1 MIEVSHLTKR
11 YGGHTA
17 VSNLSFTIEK
27 GQIYGFLGPNGAGKS
42 TTMNIV
48 TGYLSA
54 TSGEVTVGGKS
65 ILEDPN
71 LVKRQIGYL
80 PEQPPLYQDMTVKEY
95 LYFMYELK
103 KTKLPREKHIK
114 EICRLVKIDNVYNRL
129 IANLSKGYKQRV
141 GIAQALLGDP
151 EVVLGKY
158 GALLVVFLA
167 PMAVIG
173 VYPLILSAFGNVYLP
188 AAYSAWLGF
197 FLLGAALLAI
207 GMFISSLTESQA
219 VAAGLCFLVMLV
231 NYFITS
237 LAGFISTTAFASFAA
252 FTVVILAL
260 AGIVWF
266 MTRSG
271 LASGV
276 LALVLEAVLL
286 FFYAG
291 DTSAFEGFFPE
302 VMENLSLFD
311 QFYQFVNGVFDLRAV
326 VYLLSVSGLFLFL
339 TVQSLEKRRWS
350 E

>member
-1 MIEVSHLTKR
+1 M
-11 YGGHTA
+11 TA
-17 VSNLSFTIEK
+17 VFRHELSSCFKSVSGYVFGAFLLLFAGIYTTDINLNAGLTNFEYVLDYMCI
-27 GQIYGFLGPNGAGKS
+27 IFLIIVPIL
-42 TTMNIV
+42 TMRV
-48 TGYLSA
+48 VA
-54 TSGEVTVGGKS
+54 E
-65 ILEDPN
+65 ER
-71 LVKRQIGYL
+71 RQRTDQLLYSL
-80 PEQPPLYQDMTVKEY
+80 PLTMT
-95 LYFMYELK
+95 
-103 KTKLPREKHIK
+103 
-114 EICRLVKIDNVYNRL
+114 
-129 IANLSKGYKQRV
+129 
-141 GIAQALLGDP
+141 

-219 VAAGLCFLVMLV
+219 VAAGLCFVVMLV

-237 LAGFISTTAFASFAA
+237 LAGFISTTAFASFAS

-291 DTSAFEGFFPE
+291 DTSAFEGLFPE

>member
-1 MIEVSHLTKR
+1 M
-11 YGGHTA
+11 TA
-17 VSNLSFTIEK
+17 VFRHELSSYFKSVSGYVFGAFLLLFAGIYTTDINLNAGLTNFEYVLDYMCI
-27 GQIYGFLGPNGAGKS
+27 IFLIIVPIL
-42 TTMNIV
+42 TMRV
-48 TGYLSA
+48 VA
-54 TSGEVTVGGKS
+54 E
-65 ILEDPN
+65 ER
-71 LVKRQIGYL
+71 RQRTDQLLYSL
-80 PEQPPLYQDMTVKEY
+80 PLTMT
-95 LYFMYELK
+95 
-103 KTKLPREKHIK
+103 
-114 EICRLVKIDNVYNRL
+114 
-129 IANLSKGYKQRV
+129 
-141 GIAQALLGDP
+141 

-219 VAAGLCFLVMLV
+219 VAAGLCFVVMLV

-237 LAGFISTTAFASFAA
+237 LADFISTTAFASFAS

-291 DTSAFEGFFPE
+291 DTSAFEGLFPE

>member
-1 MIEVSHLTKR
+1 M
-11 YGGHTA
+11 TA
-17 VSNLSFTIEK
+17 VFRHELSSYFKSVSGYVFGAFLLLFAGIYTTDINLNAGLTNFEYVLDYMCI
-27 GQIYGFLGPNGAGKS
+27 IFLIIVPIL
-42 TTMNIV
+42 TMRV
-48 TGYLSA
+48 VA
-54 TSGEVTVGGKS
+54 E
-65 ILEDPN
+65 ER
-71 LVKRQIGYL
+71 RQRTDQLLYSL
-80 PEQPPLYQDMTVKEY
+80 PLTMT
-95 LYFMYELK
+95 
-103 KTKLPREKHIK
+103 
-114 EICRLVKIDNVYNRL
+114 
-129 IANLSKGYKQRV
+129 
-141 GIAQALLGDP
+141 

-188 AAYSAWLGF
+188 TAYSAWLGF
-197 FLLGAALLAI
+197 FLLGATLLAI

>member
-1 MIEVSHLTKR
+1 M
-11 YGGHTA
+11 TA
-17 VSNLSFTIEK
+17 VFRHELSSYFKSVSGYVFGAFLLLFAGIYTTDINLNAGLTNFEYVLDYMCI
-27 GQIYGFLGPNGAGKS
+27 IFLIIVPIL
-42 TTMNIV
+42 TMRV
-48 TGYLSA
+48 VA
-54 TSGEVTVGGKS
+54 E
-65 ILEDPN
+65 ER
-71 LVKRQIGYL
+71 RQRTDQLLYSL
-80 PEQPPLYQDMTVKEY
+80 PLTMT
-95 LYFMYELK
+95 
-103 KTKLPREKHIK
+103 
-114 EICRLVKIDNVYNRL
+114 
-129 IANLSKGYKQRV
+129 
-141 GIAQALLGDP
+141 

-219 VAAGLCFLVMLV
+219 GAGGLCFVVMLV

-237 LAGFISTTAFASFAA
+237 LAGFISTTAFASFAS
-252 FTVVILAL
+252 FTVVVLAL

-291 DTSAFEGFFPE
+291 DTSAFEGLFPE

>member
-1 MIEVSHLTKR
+1 V
-11 YGGHTA
+11 TA
-17 VSNLSFTIEK
+17 VFRHELSSYFKSVSGYVFGAFLLLFGGIYTTDINLNAGLTNFEYVLDYMCI
-27 GQIYGFLGPNGAGKS
+27 IFLIIVPIL
-42 TTMNIV
+42 TMRV
-48 TGYLSA
+48 VA
-54 TSGEVTVGGKS
+54 E
-65 ILEDPN
+65 ER
-71 LVKRQIGYL
+71 RQRTDQLLYSL
-80 PEQPPLYQDMTVKEY
+80 PLTMT
-95 LYFMYELK
+95 
-103 KTKLPREKHIK
+103 
-114 EICRLVKIDNVYNRL
+114 
-129 IANLSKGYKQRV
+129 
-141 GIAQALLGDP
+141 

-219 VAAGLCFLVMLV
+219 VAAGLCFVVMLV

-271 LASGV
+271 LAPGV

-291 DTSAFEGFFPE
+291 DTSAFEGLFPE

>member
-1 MIEVSHLTKR
+1 M
-11 YGGHTA
+11 TA
-17 VSNLSFTIEK
+17 VFRHELSSYFKSVSGYVFGAFLLLFGGIYTTDINLNAGLTNFEYVLDYMCI
-27 GQIYGFLGPNGAGKS
+27 IFLIIVPIL
-42 TTMNIV
+42 TMRV
-48 TGYLSA
+48 VA
-54 TSGEVTVGGKS
+54 E
-65 ILEDPN
+65 ER
-71 LVKRQIGYL
+71 RQRTDQLLYSL
-80 PEQPPLYQDMTVKEY
+80 PLTMT
-95 LYFMYELK
+95 
-103 KTKLPREKHIK
+103 
-114 EICRLVKIDNVYNRL
+114 
-129 IANLSKGYKQRV
+129 
-141 GIAQALLGDP
+141 

-207 GMFISSLTESQA
+207 GMFISSLTGSQA

-237 LAGFISTTAFASFAA
+237 LADFISTTAFASFAA

>member
-1 MIEVSHLTKR
+1 M
-11 YGGHTA
+11 TA
-17 VSNLSFTIEK
+17 VFRHELSSYFKSVSGYVFGAFLLLFAGIYTTDINLNAGLTNFEYVLDYMCI
-27 GQIYGFLGPNGAGKS
+27 IFLIIVPIL
-42 TTMNIV
+42 TMRV
-48 TGYLSA
+48 VA
-54 TSGEVTVGGKS
+54 E
-65 ILEDPN
+65 ER
-71 LVKRQIGYL
+71 RQRTDQLLYSL
-80 PEQPPLYQDMTVKEY
+80 PLTMT
-95 LYFMYELK
+95 
-103 KTKLPREKHIK
+103 
-114 EICRLVKIDNVYNRL
+114 
-129 IANLSKGYKQRV
+129 
-141 GIAQALLGDP
+141 

-219 VAAGLCFLVMLV
+219 VAAGLCFVVMLV

-237 LAGFISTTAFASFAA
+237 LAGFISTTAFASFAS

-260 AGIVWF
+260 AGVVWF

-291 DTSAFEGFFPE
+291 DTSAFEGLFPE

>member
-1 MIEVSHLTKR
+1 M
-11 YGGHTA
+11 TA
-17 VSNLSFTIEK
+17 VFRHELSSYFKSVSGYVFGAFLLLFAGIYTTDINLNAGLTNFEYVLDYMCI
-27 GQIYGFLGPNGAGKS
+27 IFLIIVPIL
-42 TTMNIV
+42 TMRV
-48 TGYLSA
+48 VA
-54 TSGEVTVGGKS
+54 E
-65 ILEDPN
+65 ER
-71 LVKRQIGYL
+71 RQRTDQLLYSL
-80 PEQPPLYQDMTVKEY
+80 PLTMT
-95 LYFMYELK
+95 
-103 KTKLPREKHIK
+103 
-114 EICRLVKIDNVYNRL
+114 
-129 IANLSKGYKQRV
+129 
-141 GIAQALLGDP
+141 

-188 AAYSAWLGF
+188 AAYNAWLGF

-219 VAAGLCFLVMLV
+219 VAAGLCFVVMLV

-237 LAGFISTTAFASFAA
+237 LAGFISTTAFASFAS

-291 DTSAFEGFFPE
+291 DTSAFEGLFPE

>member
-1 MIEVSHLTKR
+1 M
-11 YGGHTA
+11 TA
-17 VSNLSFTIEK
+17 VFRHELSSYFKSVSGYVFGAFLLLFAGIYTTDINLNAGLTNFEYVLDYMCI
-27 GQIYGFLGPNGAGKS
+27 IFLIIVPIL
-42 TTMNIV
+42 TMRV
-48 TGYLSA
+48 VA
-54 TSGEVTVGGKS
+54 E
-65 ILEDPN
+65 ER
-71 LVKRQIGYL
+71 RQRTDQLLYSL
-80 PEQPPLYQDMTVKEY
+80 PLTMT
-95 LYFMYELK
+95 
-103 KTKLPREKHIK
+103 
-114 EICRLVKIDNVYNRL
+114 
-129 IANLSKGYKQRV
+129 
-141 GIAQALLGDP
+141 

-219 VAAGLCFLVMLV
+219 VAAGLCFVVMLV

-237 LAGFISTTAFASFAA
+237 LAGFISTTAFASFAS

-286 FFYAG
+286 FFHAG
-291 DTSAFEGFFPE
+291 DTSAFEGLFPE

>member
-1 MIEVSHLTKR
+1 M
-11 YGGHTA
+11 TA
-17 VSNLSFTIEK
+17 VFRHELSSYFKSVSGYVFGAFLLLFAGIYTTDINLNAGLTNFEYVLDYMCI
-27 GQIYGFLGPNGAGKS
+27 IFLIIVPIL
-42 TTMNIV
+42 TMRV
-48 TGYLSA
+48 VA
-54 TSGEVTVGGKS
+54 E
-65 ILEDPN
+65 ER
-71 LVKRQIGYL
+71 RQRTDQLLYSL
-80 PEQPPLYQDMTVKEY
+80 PLTMT
-95 LYFMYELK
+95 
-103 KTKLPREKHIK
+103 
-114 EICRLVKIDNVYNRL
+114 
-129 IANLSKGYKQRV
+129 
-141 GIAQALLGDP
+141 

-237 LAGFISTTAFASFAA
+237 LADFISTTAFASFAA

-291 DTSAFEGFFPE
+291 DTSAFEGLFPE

>member
-1 MIEVSHLTKR
+1 M
-11 YGGHTA
+11 TA
-17 VSNLSFTIEK
+17 VFRHELSSYFKSVSGYVFGAFLLLFAGIYTTDINLNAGLTNFEYVLDYMCIIFLIIVPILTMRVVAEERRQRTD
-27 GQIYGFLGPNGAGKS
+27 QILYSLPL
-42 TTMNIV
+42 TM
-48 TGYLSA
+48 T
-54 TSGEVTVGGKS
+54 
-65 ILEDPN
+65 
-71 LVKRQIGYL
+71 
-80 PEQPPLYQDMTVKEY
+80 
-95 LYFMYELK
+95 
-103 KTKLPREKHIK
+103 
-114 EICRLVKIDNVYNRL
+114 
-129 IANLSKGYKQRV
+129 
-141 GIAQALLGDP
+141 

-219 VAAGLCFLVMLV
+219 VAAGLCFVVMLV

-291 DTSAFEGFFPE
+291 DTSAFEGLFPE

>member
-1 MIEVSHLTKR
+1 M
-11 YGGHTA
+11 TA
-17 VSNLSFTIEK
+17 VFRHELSSYFKSVSGYVFGAFLLLFAGIYTTDINLNAGLTNFEYVLDYMCI
-27 GQIYGFLGPNGAGKS
+27 IFLIIVPIL
-42 TTMNIV
+42 TMRV
-48 TGYLSA
+48 VA
-54 TSGEVTVGGKS
+54 E
-65 ILEDPN
+65 ER
-71 LVKRQIGYL
+71 RQRTDQLLYSL
-80 PEQPPLYQDMTVKEY
+80 PLTMT
-95 LYFMYELK
+95 
-103 KTKLPREKHIK
+103 
-114 EICRLVKIDNVYNRL
+114 
-129 IANLSKGYKQRV
+129 
-141 GIAQALLGDP
+141 

-188 AAYSAWLGF
+188 TAYSAWLGF

-219 VAAGLCFLVMLV
+219 VAAGLCFVVMLV

-271 LASGV
+271 LAPGV

-291 DTSAFEGFFPE
+291 DTSAFEGLFPE

-326 VYLLSVSGLFLFL
+326 AYLLSVSGLFLFL

>member
-1 MIEVSHLTKR
+1 M
-11 YGGHTA
+11 TA
-17 VSNLSFTIEK
+17 VFRHELSSYFKSVSGYVFGAFLLLFGGIYTTDINLNAGLTNFEYVLDYMCI
-27 GQIYGFLGPNGAGKS
+27 IFLIIVPIL
-42 TTMNIV
+42 TMRV
-48 TGYLSA
+48 VA
-54 TSGEVTVGGKS
+54 E
-65 ILEDPN
+65 ER
-71 LVKRQIGYL
+71 RQRTDQLLYSL
-80 PEQPPLYQDMTVKEY
+80 PLTMT
-95 LYFMYELK
+95 
-103 KTKLPREKHIK
+103 
-114 EICRLVKIDNVYNRL
+114 
-129 IANLSKGYKQRV
+129 
-141 GIAQALLGDP
+141 

-219 VAAGLCFLVMLV
+219 VAAGLCFVVMLV

-237 LAGFISTTAFASFAA
+237 LADFISTTAFASFAA

-291 DTSAFEGFFPE
+291 DTSAFEGLFPE

>member
-1 MIEVSHLTKR
+1 M
-11 YGGHTA
+11 TA
-17 VSNLSFTIEK
+17 VFRHELSSYFKSVSGYVFGAFLLLFAGIYTTDINLNAGLTNFEYVLDYMCI
-27 GQIYGFLGPNGAGKS
+27 IFLIIVPIL
-42 TTMNIV
+42 TMRV
-48 TGYLSA
+48 VA
-54 TSGEVTVGGKS
+54 E
-65 ILEDPN
+65 ER
-71 LVKRQIGYL
+71 RQRTDQLLYSL
-80 PEQPPLYQDMTVKEY
+80 PLTMT
-95 LYFMYELK
+95 
-103 KTKLPREKHIK
+103 
-114 EICRLVKIDNVYNRL
+114 
-129 IANLSKGYKQRV
+129 
-141 GIAQALLGDP
+141 

-197 FLLGAALLAI
+197 FLLGATLLAI

-219 VAAGLCFLVMLV
+219 VAAGLCFVVTLV

-291 DTSAFEGFFPE
+291 DTSAFEGLFPE

>member
-1 MIEVSHLTKR
+1 M
-11 YGGHTA
+11 TA
-17 VSNLSFTIEK
+17 VFRHELSSYFKSVSGYVFGAFLLLFAGIYTTDINLNAGLTNFEYVLDYMCI
-27 GQIYGFLGPNGAGKS
+27 IFLIVVPIL
-42 TTMNIV
+42 TMRV
-48 TGYLSA
+48 VA
-54 TSGEVTVGGKS
+54 E
-65 ILEDPN
+65 ER
-71 LVKRQIGYL
+71 RQRTDQLLYSL
-80 PEQPPLYQDMTVKEY
+80 PLTMT
-95 LYFMYELK
+95 
-103 KTKLPREKHIK
+103 
-114 EICRLVKIDNVYNRL
+114 
-129 IANLSKGYKQRV
+129 
-141 GIAQALLGDP
+141 

-237 LAGFISTTAFASFAA
+237 LAGFISTTAFASFAS

-291 DTSAFEGFFPE
+291 DTSAFEGLFPE

>member
-1 MIEVSHLTKR
+1 M
-11 YGGHTA
+11 TA
-17 VSNLSFTIEK
+17 VFRHELSSYFKSVSGYVFGAFLLLFAGIYTTDINLNSGLTSFEYVLSYMCIIFLIIVPILTMQVVAEERRQRTD
-27 GQIYGFLGPNGAGKS
+27 QILYSLPL
-42 TTMNIV
+42 TM
-48 TGYLSA
+48 T
-54 TSGEVTVGGKS
+54 
-65 ILEDPN
+65 
-71 LVKRQIGYL
+71 
-80 PEQPPLYQDMTVKEY
+80 
-95 LYFMYELK
+95 
-103 KTKLPREKHIK
+103 
-114 EICRLVKIDNVYNRL
+114 
-129 IANLSKGYKQRV
+129 
-141 GIAQALLGDP
+141 

-188 AAYSAWLGF
+188 TAYSAWLGF
-197 FLLGAALLAI
+197 FLLGATLLAI

-291 DTSAFEGFFPE
+291 DTSAFEGLFPE

>member
-1 MIEVSHLTKR
+1 M
-11 YGGHTA
+11 TA
-17 VSNLSFTIEK
+17 VFRHELSSYFKSVSGYVFGAFLLLFAGIYTTDINLNSGLTSFEYVLSYMCI
-27 GQIYGFLGPNGAGKS
+27 IFLIIVPIL
-42 TTMNIV
+42 TMQV
-48 TGYLSA
+48 VA
-54 TSGEVTVGGKS
+54 E
-65 ILEDPN
+65 ER
-71 LVKRQIGYL
+71 RQRTDQLLYSL
-80 PEQPPLYQDMTVKEY
+80 PLTMT
-95 LYFMYELK
+95 
-103 KTKLPREKHIK
+103 
-114 EICRLVKIDNVYNRL
+114 
-129 IANLSKGYKQRV
+129 
-141 GIAQALLGDP
+141 

-237 LAGFISTTAFASFAA
+237 LAGFISTTAFASFAS

-291 DTSAFEGFFPE
+291 DTSAFEGLFPE

>member
-1 MIEVSHLTKR
+1 M
-11 YGGHTA
+11 TA
-17 VSNLSFTIEK
+17 VFRHELSSYFKSVSGYVFGAFLLLFAGIYTTDINLNAGLTNFEYVLDYMCI
-27 GQIYGFLGPNGAGKS
+27 IFLIIVPIL
-42 TTMNIV
+42 TMRV
-48 TGYLSA
+48 VA
-54 TSGEVTVGGKS
+54 E
-65 ILEDPN
+65 ER
-71 LVKRQIGYL
+71 RQRTDQLLYSL
-80 PEQPPLYQDMTVKEY
+80 PLTMT
-95 LYFMYELK
+95 
-103 KTKLPREKHIK
+103 
-114 EICRLVKIDNVYNRL
+114 
-129 IANLSKGYKQRV
+129 
-141 GIAQALLGDP
+141 

-219 VAAGLCFLVMLV
+219 VAAGLCFVVMLV

-237 LAGFISTTAFASFAA
+237 LAGFISTTAFASFAS

>member
-1 MIEVSHLTKR
+1 M
-11 YGGHTA
+11 TA
-17 VSNLSFTIEK
+17 VFRHELSSYFKSVSGYVFGAFLLLFAGIYTTDINLNAGLTNFEYVLDYMCI
-27 GQIYGFLGPNGAGKS
+27 IFLIIVPIL
-42 TTMNIV
+42 TMRV
-48 TGYLSA
+48 VA
-54 TSGEVTVGGKS
+54 E
-65 ILEDPN
+65 ER
-71 LVKRQIGYL
+71 RQRTDQLLYSL
-80 PEQPPLYQDMTVKEY
+80 PLTMT
-95 LYFMYELK
+95 
-103 KTKLPREKHIK
+103 
-114 EICRLVKIDNVYNRL
+114 
-129 IANLSKGYKQRV
+129 
-141 GIAQALLGDP
+141 

>member
-1 MIEVSHLTKR
+1 M
-11 YGGHTA
+11 TA
-17 VSNLSFTIEK
+17 VFRHELSSYFKSVSGYVFGAFLLLFAGIYTTDINLNAGLTNFEYVLDYMCI
-27 GQIYGFLGPNGAGKS
+27 IFLIIVPIL
-42 TTMNIV
+42 TMRV
-48 TGYLSA
+48 VA
-54 TSGEVTVGGKS
+54 E
-65 ILEDPN
+65 ER
-71 LVKRQIGYL
+71 RQRTDQLLYSL
-80 PEQPPLYQDMTVKEY
+80 PLTMT
-95 LYFMYELK
+95 
-103 KTKLPREKHIK
+103 
-114 EICRLVKIDNVYNRL
+114 
-129 IANLSKGYKQRV
+129 
-141 GIAQALLGDP
+141 

-219 VAAGLCFLVMLV
+219 VAAGLCFVVMLV

-237 LAGFISTTAFASFAA
+237 LAGFISTTASASFAS

-291 DTSAFEGFFPE
+291 DTSAFEGLFPE

>member
-1 MIEVSHLTKR
+1 M
-11 YGGHTA
+11 TA
-17 VSNLSFTIEK
+17 VFRHELSSYFKSVSGYVFGAFLLLFAGIYTTDINLNAGLTNFEYVLDYMCI
-27 GQIYGFLGPNGAGKS
+27 IFLIIVPIL
-42 TTMNIV
+42 TMRV
-48 TGYLSA
+48 VA
-54 TSGEVTVGGKS
+54 E
-65 ILEDPN
+65 ER
-71 LVKRQIGYL
+71 RQRTDQLLYSL
-80 PEQPPLYQDMTVKEY
+80 PLTMT
-95 LYFMYELK
+95 
-103 KTKLPREKHIK
+103 
-114 EICRLVKIDNVYNRL
+114 
-129 IANLSKGYKQRV
+129 
-141 GIAQALLGDP
+141 

-237 LAGFISTTAFASFAA
+237 LAGFISTTAFASFAS
-252 FTVVILAL
+252 FTVVVLAL

-291 DTSAFEGFFPE
+291 DTSAFEGLFPE

>member
-1 MIEVSHLTKR
+1 M
-11 YGGHTA
+11 TA
-17 VSNLSFTIEK
+17 VFRHELSSYFKSVSGYVFGAFLLLFAGIYTTDINLNAGLTNFEYVLDYMCI
-27 GQIYGFLGPNGAGKS
+27 IFLIIVPIL
-42 TTMNIV
+42 TMRV
-48 TGYLSA
+48 VA
-54 TSGEVTVGGKS
+54 E
-65 ILEDPN
+65 ER
-71 LVKRQIGYL
+71 RQRTDQLLYSL
-80 PEQPPLYQDMTVKEY
+80 PLTMT
-95 LYFMYELK
+95 
-103 KTKLPREKHIK
+103 
-114 EICRLVKIDNVYNRL
+114 
-129 IANLSKGYKQRV
+129 
-141 GIAQALLGDP
+141 

-219 VAAGLCFLVMLV
+219 VAAGLCFVVMLV

-237 LAGFISTTAFASFAA
+237 LAGFISTTAFASFAS

-291 DTSAFEGFFPE
+291 DTSAFEGLFPE

-339 TVQSLEKRRWS
+339 TVQSLEKRGWS

>member
-1 MIEVSHLTKR
+1 M
-11 YGGHTA
+11 TA
-17 VSNLSFTIEK
+17 VFRHELSSYFKSVSGYVFGAFLLLFAGIYTTDINLNAGLTNFEYVLDYMCI
-27 GQIYGFLGPNGAGKS
+27 IFLIIVPIL
-42 TTMNIV
+42 TMRV
-48 TGYLSA
+48 VA
-54 TSGEVTVGGKS
+54 E
-65 ILEDPN
+65 ER
-71 LVKRQIGYL
+71 RQRTDQLLYSL
-80 PEQPPLYQDMTVKEY
+80 PLTMT
-95 LYFMYELK
+95 
-103 KTKLPREKHIK
+103 
-114 EICRLVKIDNVYNRL
+114 
-129 IANLSKGYKQRV
+129 
-141 GIAQALLGDP
+141 

-219 VAAGLCFLVMLV
+219 VAAGLCFVVMLV

-237 LAGFISTTAFASFAA
+237 LAGFISTTAFASFAP

-266 MTRSG
+266 MSRSG

-291 DTSAFEGFFPE
+291 DTSAFEGLFPE

>member
-1 MIEVSHLTKR
+1 M
-11 YGGHTA
+11 TA
-17 VSNLSFTIEK
+17 VFRHELSSYFKSVSGYVFGAFLLLFAGIYTTDINLNAGLTNFEYVLDYMCI
-27 GQIYGFLGPNGAGKS
+27 IFLIIVPIL
-42 TTMNIV
+42 TMRV
-48 TGYLSA
+48 VA
-54 TSGEVTVGGKS
+54 E
-65 ILEDPN
+65 ER
-71 LVKRQIGYL
+71 RQRTDQLLYSL
-80 PEQPPLYQDMTVKEY
+80 PLTMT
-95 LYFMYELK
+95 
-103 KTKLPREKHIK
+103 
-114 EICRLVKIDNVYNRL
+114 
-129 IANLSKGYKQRV
+129 
-141 GIAQALLGDP
+141 

-271 LASGV
+271 LAPGV

-291 DTSAFEGFFPE
+291 DTSAFEGLFPE

>member
-1 MIEVSHLTKR
+1 M
-11 YGGHTA
+11 TA
-17 VSNLSFTIEK
+17 VFRHELSSYFKSVSGYVFGAFLLLFAGIYTTDINLNAGLTNFEYVLDYMCI
-27 GQIYGFLGPNGAGKS
+27 IFLIIVPIL
-42 TTMNIV
+42 TMRV
-48 TGYLSA
+48 VA
-54 TSGEVTVGGKS
+54 E
-65 ILEDPN
+65 ER
-71 LVKRQIGYL
+71 RQRTDQLLYSL
-80 PEQPPLYQDMTVKEY
+80 PLTMT
-95 LYFMYELK
+95 
-103 KTKLPREKHIK
+103 
-114 EICRLVKIDNVYNRL
+114 
-129 IANLSKGYKQRV
+129 
-141 GIAQALLGDP
+141 

-197 FLLGAALLAI
+197 FLLGATLLAI

-219 VAAGLCFLVMLV
+219 VAAGLCFVVTLV

-237 LAGFISTTAFASFAA
+237 LAGFISTTAFASFAS

-291 DTSAFEGFFPE
+291 DTSAFEGLFPE

>member
-1 MIEVSHLTKR
+1 M
-11 YGGHTA
+11 TA
-17 VSNLSFTIEK
+17 VFRHELSSYFKSVSGYVFGAFLLLFGGIYTTDINLNAGLTNFEYVLDYMCI
-27 GQIYGFLGPNGAGKS
+27 IFLIIVPIL
-42 TTMNIV
+42 TMRV
-48 TGYLSA
+48 VA
-54 TSGEVTVGGKS
+54 E
-65 ILEDPN
+65 ER
-71 LVKRQIGYL
+71 RQRTDQLLYSL
-80 PEQPPLYQDMTVKEY
+80 PLTMT
-95 LYFMYELK
+95 
-103 KTKLPREKHIK
+103 
-114 EICRLVKIDNVYNRL
+114 
-129 IANLSKGYKQRV
+129 
-141 GIAQALLGDP
+141 

-219 VAAGLCFLVMLV
+219 VAAGLCFVVMLV

-237 LAGFISTTAFASFAA
+237 LAGFISTTAFASFAS

-286 FFYAG
+286 FFHAG
-291 DTSAFEGFFPE
+291 DTSAFEGLFPE